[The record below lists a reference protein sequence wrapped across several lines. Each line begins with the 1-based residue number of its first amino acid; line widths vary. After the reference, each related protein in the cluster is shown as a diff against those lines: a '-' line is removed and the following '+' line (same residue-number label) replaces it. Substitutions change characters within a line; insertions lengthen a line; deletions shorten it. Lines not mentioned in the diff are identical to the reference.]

1 MSIRVLN
8 VSDGDY
14 KVKVQNTG
22 SITLQTGD
30 FDPITGTVSNSGRV
44 DIYGD
49 LWVYGSQT
57 QVESTNLYIKDQI
70 ITLADGNT
78 NATLPGGL
86 GGILIQRA
94 SGNAQILFNESL
106 QHRNSAFSLVNGSFE
121 LTLGNDRAGLFVSSI
136 QVAPD
141 EDLYL
146 INQGDGVITVEGTNN
161 YEENILDY
169 PIGHTPGGPYSA
181 FIGQIV
187 LGSSNRLKDALVNT
201 QGLADYVT
209 SALYYANITHITNDD
224 TEVKVY
230 DSASLDPASS
240 ATPSYINFKVDN
252 TQRAK
257 IDSNNLSIPI
267 TYSGTVGDH
276 YLRISGDGTNAV
288 LSVTGGNRNIEFDPS
303 GTGKVKVS
311 SDLETTGVVQIG
323 NQVSAPST
331 NSNYNVLYSK
341 STLGM
346 GKTGLY
352 FSNPT
357 TGDELVSR
365 RRALGFSMI
374 F

>member
-14 KVKVQNTG
+14 KVKVKNTG

-44 DIYGD
+44 DVYGD
-49 LWVYGSQT
+49 LYVYGSQT
-57 QVESTNLYIKDQI
+57 QVESTNLYVKDQL

-106 QHRNSAFSLVNGSFE
+106 SHRNSLFSLVSGSFE
-121 LTLGNDRAGLFVSSI
+121 LTLNNNRAGLYVSSI

-146 INQGDGVITVEGTNN
+146 INQGDGVVTVEGTDN

-169 PIGHTPGGPYSA
+169 PVGHPSGGPYSPA
-181 FIGQIV
+181 LGPIL
-187 LGSSNRLKDALVNT
+187 LGSSNRLKDALVNA
-201 QGLADYVT
+201 QGMADYVT
-209 SALYYANITHITNDD
+209 SSLYSFSTNHITNDD

-230 DSASLDPASS
+230 DSASLDPLAL
-240 ATPSYINFKVDN
+240 ATPSYINFKVDD

-276 YLRISGDGTNAV
+276 FLQISGDGTHAV
-288 LSVTGGNRNIEFDPS
+288 ISVTGGNRNIEFDPS

-323 NQVSAPST
+323 NQSSTPST
-331 NSNYNVLYSK
+331 SSSYNVLYSK

-352 FSNPT
+352 FTNPNT
-357 TGDELVSR
+357 SDELVSR